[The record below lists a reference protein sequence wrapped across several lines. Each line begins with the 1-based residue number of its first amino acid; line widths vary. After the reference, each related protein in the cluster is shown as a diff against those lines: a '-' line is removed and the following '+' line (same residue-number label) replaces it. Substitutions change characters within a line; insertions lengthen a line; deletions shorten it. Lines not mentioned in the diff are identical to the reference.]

1 MVSSGNFALV
11 LPWLPPLHPIC
22 AVLILCKPE
31 EIRTMSIDSTPN
43 RRLTAR
49 RLCERYDVVV
59 RTIDR
64 WLGQGILPP
73 PLIINGRRYWDE
85 EEIERCERAGMGRKL
100 TGEVTHD
107 SKASS

>member
-1 MVSSGNFALV
+1 MTIDN
-11 LPWLPPLHPIC
+11 
-22 AVLILCKPE
+22 KPY
-31 EIRTMSIDSTPN
+31 

-64 WLGQGILPP
+64 WLEQGILPP

-85 EEIERCERAGMGRKL
+85 EEIERSERERMTRRNAAANNPPSPSPIG
-100 TGEVTHD
+100 
-107 SKASS
+107 

>member
-1 MVSSGNFALV
+1 M
-11 LPWLPPLHPIC
+11 P
-22 AVLILCKPE
+22 
-31 EIRTMSIDSTPN
+31 IDSTPS

-64 WLGQGILPP
+64 WLEQGILPP

-85 EEIERCERAGMGRKL
+85 QQIEERERERMKPRKAVVEHESEAAA
-100 TGEVTHD
+100 T
-107 SKASS
+107 